1 MKMKQLQKMM
11 KQAQAMQKQ
20 LEAELDNLTVQAASG
35 GGMVSVTM
43 DGKKNLKSVTIKPE
57 AVDPDDVEM
66 LEDLVLAAVNEAC
79 RKVDEA
85 TSSQLEGL
93 GAGMLGQF

>member
-1 MKMKQLQKMM
+1 MKMKQLQRMM
-11 KQAQAMQKQ
+11 KQAQSMQTQ
-20 LEAELDNLTVQAASG
+20 LEAQLDNLTVEAASG
-35 GGMVSVTM
+35 GGMVAVKM
-43 DGKKNLKSVTIKPE
+43 DGKKNLKSVSIKPD

-66 LEDLVLAAVNEAC
+66 LEDLILAAVNEAC

-93 GAGMLGQF
+93 GAGMLGQL